1 MGSFVVRED
10 DLTNLQTQAL
20 IEFHQSGMHALTPP
34 EHSFSLDL
42 SKLKDPSI
50 TFFSAWGGEK
60 IAGIGALKKYSSEL
74 GEVKT
79 MRTHPDFLRKGVSQ
93 LILDAIINKARTLG
107 IATLA
112 LETGPVHNF
121 EAAVA
126 LYLKN
131 GFVQSGPFAD
141 YKESPYNFFY
151 QRSI

>member
-1 MGSFVVRED
+1 MSRFIVRED
-10 DLTNLQTQAL
+10 DLSDLQTQGL
-20 IEFHQSGMHALTPP
+20 IEFHQLGMHSLTPP

-50 TFFSAWGGEK
+50 TFFSAWASEE
-60 IAGIGALKKYSSEL
+60 IAGIGALKKYSLEL

-79 MRTHPDFLRKGVSQ
+79 MRTHPKFLRQGVSQ
-93 LILDAIINKARTLG
+93 LILDAIITKARSIG

-121 EAAVA
+121 EPAVS

-131 GFVQSGPFAD
+131 GFKKSGPFAD

-151 QRSI
+151 QRKI